1 MQETDKLKLRKPE
14 YNEYADVMDL
24 NYNMDILDNAVSD
37 KLGKTEKALDSE
49 KLNGLNMLQFSRSYS
64 LSNGETIPR
73 DVLRTTNIANAYI
86 GMINY
91 GTEDGLPCP
100 HSKIIYMPHNTD
112 GYGTQIAIPYESGNY
127 HGVFYRNATGGNWG
141 AWIELLDTRDRN
153 TILTNDANTCFETG
167 KAYYCVY
174 QQTKNLPLGDNIDDG
189 IIIPYMYIKGQYGF
203 QIYMTW
209 NGASIWWRRVING
222 NWDGWRCI
230 GGGSWNQEI
239 LKDSSQVM
247 RWFRWNHYGT
257 NHVIFDASQGLTPDG
272 KSCNNANPDIGWS
285 ATYPTLMGFNGV
297 NTYGLRVDCARW
309 SDGAGS
315 VQGFPF
321 RNNNGKLEVLVGGE
335 WLQVGGRQYTVTR
348 LINTNWNDANRN
360 AIESGHVLFEY
371 NGGSGILRS
380 LFANTDYRKT
390 GAIFNVIIDGIT
402 IHYDTGNFYYSSDN
416 LQMSMIKV
424 FTNRSNSFGDDS
436 NKFLAIPNELEFK
449 NSIKITVAGY
459 DIVRQVFGLV
469 QTEK

>member
-14 YNEYADVMDL
+14 YNEYADIADI
-24 NYNMDILDNAVSD
+24 NHNMNILDNAVSD
-37 KLGKTEKALDSE
+37 KLGKTEKAVDSD
-49 KLNGLNMLQFSRSYS
+49 KLNGLNFLQFARSYS

-112 GYGTQIAIPYESGNY
+112 GYGSQIAIPYESGNY

-174 QQTKNLPLGDNIDDG
+174 QQTKNLPLGDNTDDG
-189 IIIPYMYIKGQYGF
+189 IIIPYMHIKGQYGF

-239 LKDSSQVM
+239 LKDSSQV
-247 RWFRWNHYGT
+247 
-257 NHVIFDASQGLTPDG
+257 
-272 KSCNNANPDIGWS
+272 
-285 ATYPTLMGFNGV
+285 
-297 NTYGLRVDCARW
+297 
-309 SDGAGS
+309 
-315 VQGFPF
+315 
-321 RNNNGKLEVLVGGE
+321 
-335 WLQVGGRQYTVTR
+335 
-348 LINTNWNDANRN
+348 
-360 AIESGHVLFEY
+360 
-371 NGGSGILRS
+371 
-380 LFANTDYRKT
+380 
-390 GAIFNVIIDGIT
+390 
-402 IHYDTGNFYYSSDN
+402 
-416 LQMSMIKV
+416 
-424 FTNRSNSFGDDS
+424 
-436 NKFLAIPNELEFK
+436 
-449 NSIKITVAGY
+449 
-459 DIVRQVFGLV
+459 
-469 QTEK
+469 